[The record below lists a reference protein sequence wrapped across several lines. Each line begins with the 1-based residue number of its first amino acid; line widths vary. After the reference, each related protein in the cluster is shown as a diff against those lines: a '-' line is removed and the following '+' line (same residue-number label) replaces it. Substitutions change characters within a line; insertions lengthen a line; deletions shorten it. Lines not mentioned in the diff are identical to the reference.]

1 MRWMKAVMFL
11 DIIDIHETIRLL
23 QVRFCATLL
32 PTVLHDY
39 VMQKSV
45 LDTVKAVHPYAI
57 SPYSRGGWYTKI
69 NDPLPDN
76 PKHRKNLTA
85 PSQADLIV
93 KLVELYGLGNIDNL
107 TMDELYHRWK
117 NHRIKIQ
124 TPRNTVCRD
133 EERYLR
139 YFAGTP
145 FFDLP
150 VKDIRRSTLK
160 EFCCSVIV
168 GNTRHDAKL
177 SRQTVEERK
186 MTRKEWG
193 STRCILNGMFDFAL
207 DNEWMKA
214 NHLIGMK
221 FEKHLFRDPSHKTE
235 DFEVFNEVEM
245 RSVVKW
251 CFSHFEDTRDLSFLF
266 VPFNFLFGARVG
278 EGVALTWSDR
288 IDHNH
293 ISVNKAEYRDRETY
307 QLSVQPHTKTFHNR
321 TVYINDEAAAILD
334 LIYENRDSDEWIFS
348 RNGERLTSR
357 QINYVLEKYAKD
369 NGLDVKSSH
378 KIRKTYGS
386 NLYKSG
392 LTGKQCADIL
402 GNTVEVFERY
412 YCFNTDVDDTI
423 KASINSVSIGST
435 IRKIV

>member
-1 MRWMKAVMFL
+1 MFL
-11 DIIDIHETIRLL
+11 DILEIHETIRLL
-23 QVRFCATLL
+23 RIQFSDTLL
-32 PTVLHDY
+32 PAVLHDY

-69 NDPLPDN
+69 NDPQPDD
-76 PKHRKNLTA
+76 PKHRRNLTA

-93 KLVELYGLGNIDNL
+93 KLIELYGLKNIDNL
-107 TMDELYHRWK
+107 TMDDLYHRWK
-117 NHRIKIQ
+117 KHRINIH
-124 TPRNTVCRD
+124 TPKNTVCRD

-150 VKDIRRSTLK
+150 VKDVRRPMLK

-168 GNTRHDAKL
+168 GATRHDKKL
-177 SRQTVEERK
+177 LTQTEEERK

-207 DNEWMKA
+207 DNEYMTV

-221 FEKHLFRDPSHKTE
+221 FERHLFREPRHKAADT
-235 DFEVFNEVEM
+235 EVFNEIEM
-245 RSVVKW
+245 RSIVRW
-251 CFSHFEDTRDLSFLF
+251 CFSRFEDTHDLSFLF
-266 VPFNFLFGARVG
+266 VPFNFLLGARVG
-278 EGVALTWSDR
+278 EGVALTWNDR
-288 IDHNH
+288 VDHNH
-293 ISVNKAEYRDRETY
+293 IFVNKAEYRDHETY
-307 QLSVQPHTKTFHNR
+307 QLSIQPHTKTFHSR

-334 LIYENRDSDEWIFS
+334 KIYENRDSDEWIFS

-357 QINYVLEKYAKD
+357 QINYVLEKYAKEK
-369 NGLDVKSSH
+369 GLDVKSSH

-412 YCFNTDVDDTI
+412 YCFNTDIDETI
-423 KASINSVSIGST
+423 RNSIDRVSIGSG
-435 IRKIV
+435 IRKTG